1 MKTETKWE
9 IIDHLR
15 LLSMKKVEPRLL
27 DCGICEELRAEFEVN
42 GILLVKRYSF
52 DWSEYNGNYHHPV
65 DHPTKG
71 EEEAYNDVEN
81 LWDNTPYGD
90 ARRRL
95 CLHIANEMESEI
107 VEGEANWYIGA
118 TSVFMGV
125 VLAGAAV
132 GVIALL
138 EYLRWGVL

>member
-1 MKTETKWE
+1 MNTQTKWE

-15 LLSMKKVEPRLL
+15 LLSMKKVEPKQPRH
-27 DCGICEELRAEFEVN
+27 GICDELTRLFKVDGVN
-42 GILLVKRYSF
+42 LVAKYSKN
-52 DWSEYNGNYHHPV
+52 WSEYNSNSLYPV
-65 DHPTKG
+65 DHPTK
-71 EEEAYNDVEN
+71 EEQEAYVYVAD
-81 LWDNTPYGD
+81 LWTETPYGD
-90 ARRRL
+90 TRRRL

-118 TSVFMGV
+118 TTVFMSV